1 MVQWGQGRAMKRER
15 GRDQLLLDSNV
26 ITSNKRKINL
36 NRTKQRPNTKD
47 ISKVAIKCLT
57 KRMRGKVV
65 D

>member
-1 MVQWGQGRAMKRER
+1 MKRER

-26 ITSNKRKINL
+26 ITSNQRKINL

-47 ISKVAIKCLT
+47 VSKVAIKCLT